1 MTAILLFLFGC
12 RSQSLTRFCVWP
24 LKLNWCLDWDIDG
37 TRWSRVGFTL
47 AQV

>member
-1 MTAILLFLFGC
+1 MTLLLPAWRAC
-12 RSQSLTRFCVWP
+12 RSRSLTRFCAWP